1 MREKNSQGRYG
12 NGLLTSIGPMNA
24 FIRLPKRLAICIY
37 VNLKGD
43 RGVSAHRYGIAG
55 YIRENDEPTP
65 QVRHSPER
73 DPLFGGHS
81 FSSGSLRNSGRVAG
95 SGYRRI
101 VSEKQL
107 EYLEAANEFMRKIR
121 SFKEIVVKPRYILG
135 ENDRNSFSEKAGLS
149 GYLLRTPGHSED
161 SNGKIKRSWA
171 QIIKTN
177 ERTVFPGHGRT
188 LEI

>member
-1 MREKNSQGRYG
+1 
-12 NGLLTSIGPMNA
+12 
-24 FIRLPKRLAICIY
+24 
-37 VNLKGD
+37 
-43 RGVSAHRYGIAG
+43 
-55 YIRENDEPTP
+55 
-65 QVRHSPER
+65 
-73 DPLFGGHS
+73 
-81 FSSGSLRNSGRVAG
+81 
-95 SGYRRI
+95 
-101 VSEKQL
+101 L